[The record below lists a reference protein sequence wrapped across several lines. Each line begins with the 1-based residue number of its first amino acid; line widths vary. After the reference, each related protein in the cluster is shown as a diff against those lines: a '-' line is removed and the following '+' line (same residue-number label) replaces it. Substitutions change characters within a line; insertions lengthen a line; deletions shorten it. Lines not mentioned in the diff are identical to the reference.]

1 MLLIKCKSF
10 VKVYKKSKNFFQKF
24 IYKIIFRW
32 YTAIIMESKLKS
44 VHRVQTPDLNQSP
57 FASRSTPVK
66 RILVSDKGVIK
77 FNPDEN
83 NYVYLSRTDRHHGY
97 YVFNKV
103 MDIINENLR
112 RAKANPEFQNAN
124 LPENFK
130 IHSLFYDVNLNSIK
144 DVQHFFSH
152 YLPPQY
158 VELVSLKYMN
168 SFGDL
173 LEECKVKNQIKR
185 RNKNALPEVSDT
197 SRYGGAY
204 GLSDYWLELLKD
216 CTLSSKTAKL
226 SVDKFLDFIIDVAP
240 DAKSNKVSL
249 RSIMN
254 CGSEM
259 FNLLEHI
266 TYTELKNPAFYDK
279 NNANRIITSLQAIE
293 DYEKFNA
300 TKKEKLN
307 HNYFTSARKSFKDEY
322 HELTK

>member
-1 MLLIKCKSF
+1 
-10 VKVYKKSKNFFQKF
+10 
-24 IYKIIFRW
+24 
-32 YTAIIMESKLKS
+32 MEKELKS
-44 VHRVQTPDLNQSP
+44 VHRVQTPDVDFRPIS
-57 FASRSTPVK
+57 SRSTPVK
-66 RILVSDKGVIK
+66 RIMVDAGGFLK

-97 YVFNKV
+97 YIFNKV
-103 MDIINENLR
+103 MDIIGENLQK
-112 RAKANPEFQNAN
+112 AKADPQFSSLN
-124 LPENFK
+124 LPETFK
-130 IHSLFYDVNLNSIK
+130 IHSLFYDVNLNTIK

-168 SFGDL
+168 CFGDL

-185 RNKNALPEVSDT
+185 RSKNALPEVSDT

-216 CTLSSKTAKL
+216 CTVSSKTAKL

-240 DAKSNKVSL
+240 DAKANKVSL

-254 CGSEM
+254 GGSEM
-259 FNLLEHI
+259 FSLLEHI
-266 TYTELKNPAFYDK
+266 TYTELKNPEFFEK
-279 NNANRIITSLQAIE
+279 NNSNRITTCLQAIE

-300 TKKEKLN
+300 SKKAELN
-307 HNYFTSARKSFKDEY
+307 HKYFTTARKNFKAEY
-322 HELTK
+322 SELTR